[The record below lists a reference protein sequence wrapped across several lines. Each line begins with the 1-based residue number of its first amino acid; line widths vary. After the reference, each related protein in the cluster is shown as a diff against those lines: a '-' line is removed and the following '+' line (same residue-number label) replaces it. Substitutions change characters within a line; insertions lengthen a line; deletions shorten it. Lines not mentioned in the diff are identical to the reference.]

1 MPEAKIRV
9 LVVEDDLEQQEA
21 LVEWL
26 EGDASHDIV
35 VDAVTRGEDA
45 LALLDQRAGDFDV
58 VLLDQCLPGMDGI
71 ATMQRL
77 KEKYPVIPVIMFT
90 EFDPKKGMDALRE
103 GAYRYLPK
111 PIDLKEVTFMVRHAS
126 ELRQAAQLQ
135 MQLRLS
141 ERLRKASQ
149 DLGLAGDVDAVLR
162 KTFDY
167 AFDLVGDTTGLILSV
182 EQDQHLRL
190 VDCRGVKPEQR
201 DTFNAGSPKADKGS
215 FGIVVQSGDIF
226 ESKDTCQ
233 DRAENRIVDFGLPVP
248 SKVINLPIKRGKAVA
263 AILVLDTLPPT
274 NQVREALIA
283 LADIAGITLER
294 LFERATLTAL
304 YDMGQEFTLSQN
316 VGQLLDSIV
325 KWTRE
330 ILGADAVVL
339 YQYDSVD
346 DSLRVPPKHAG
357 LRDVETISQTGEYHR
372 DNLVLRLIREKKPYH
387 YSSDAKHDRILNPR
401 RPKGA
406 TPTFVKREGIVSSGA
421 VLLRVLDETVGVLFF
436 NYRIHR
442 EFDAQERQKV
452 QLFADQAA
460 AAILNMRR
468 YELEQSLRTQAE
480 TLREVAASIS
490 SETTIERAA
499 KQILDN
505 LKRVANYTTA
515 SIQLLHGDRRKLLA
529 ASGFEKDTAS
539 PWLSRPISQDRL
551 VANVV
556 LEKKLLVLPDTAKS
570 DLWDQSEE
578 TSAVKSWVGL
588 PLIWGEDVIG
598 ILTLDHG
605 KPDFFTEQ
613 SAASWMSFAQ
623 QAAIAIHNARL
634 VERLQVLNEVG
645 NELRTELKQ
654 SAMFD
659 KVVRAVVDTLDCMHC
674 TFFGLE
680 GTKLIP
686 KATHTF
692 DDSAAVTRHFN
703 LGEGLIGV
711 VAEKGKSLLTR
722 DAKSHPNFLNGL
734 TRPDLDRSM
743 ILAPVLI
750 EGAVFGVL
758 SADQDRVNA
767 FNAEDLQMLETLAGQ
782 LAAAIQ
788 NADLLVLE
796 QRRTDT
802 LSRLQQVTQ
811 SISQAVDLNR
821 SLQLIVENAVRL
833 MKVDTGVVHLID
845 ASGSQVEDSYEYP
858 SQARNLPTR
867 FSEKTGLTW
876 QVFTSK
882 KPVEVFNASRDPRV
896 SEGFAASGVKSSIG
910 IPLLLGVAV
919 MGVLFLNSKTQRIFS
934 EEEKGLL
941 ATLAEQAALVT
952 DRLRR
957 YEQRVKDI
965 AVLEEINKAI
975 LEGSLNQ
982 IPQSVAASAKALTEA
997 DYATVRLVDAT
1008 GQFLEFKAGEGYEPK
1023 QEQLPLNDKSFSG
1036 WVAIT
1041 GKGAL
1046 CPNVAKCEHFVVW
1059 RPQVQSCMAA
1069 PLKHEGKV
1077 VGTLY
1082 VESERLDAYSQ
1093 QYQLD
1098 LLQALANQAALALRM
1113 GKLYEQRQNDLSA
1126 LQDVN
1131 EAVVS
1136 NNVGEVLDRIVHT
1149 AVNTMPGQYAELWLH
1164 DPATDALVLEA
1175 VFGPDEVMKIAPRG
1189 TRIETEVASIN
1200 RDVFVGRKPMITID
1214 VSAVSRFHRIYD
1226 EAKSAVTAPLMYKGE
1241 PIGTLNVESSSLNA
1255 FDENH
1260 MKFLDALSDQ
1270 AAISIVNARSYSD
1283 SQDWGKRLRKLQDV
1297 AAAISA
1303 ESLSFERVIEI
1314 IERGFA
1320 ELYPTGVFSM
1330 RRYLEEEGK
1339 FGEQL
1344 FSNEWANRTV
1354 LPPRD
1359 EGTTQYLLNKKRP
1372 LYISDT
1378 SRAPVNE
1385 EPPLR
1390 DELIQEGVKSA
1401 ALLSLLVK
1409 GRLVGKLSLY
1419 FHDLHE
1425 FSYKDQQILELFAAQ
1440 AAAAMETAR
1449 IQRAKVDAVS
1459 AISASISTSRNQKAM
1474 LEGILDAT
1482 LHLMREA
1489 SLGEVRLVKEEN
1501 LEVVANRGG
1510 VVAEEHRSLPKTQ
1523 GITGWVATNGESTM
1537 VSDVEKDHR
1546 YVEFLGGTRSEL
1558 AVPMKRGAEVIGV
1571 LNIEHPQANA
1581 FTEDDLK
1588 LAEAMA
1594 ALATVAI
1601 TNVELYQQVQQQ
1613 RREQTNAMAD
1623 VSASIAVTSTSQGQM
1638 LERILAATLRLIGGS
1653 SFGEVHLLYRSRGV
1667 LEVLAYSGTDVQDDQ
1682 RETPV
1687 TGGIVGWVAREGK
1700 AQNVADV
1707 TQDAHYLKYRETTR
1721 SELAVPLKRGA
1732 EVIGVLNIEHPEVN
1746 AFTEDDLKL
1755 AEAMAALATVAITN
1769 AELYQKALKQ
1779 ERTEVLGNLGDDLAD
1794 LEVEI

>member
-274 NQVREALIA
+274 SQVREALIA
-283 LADIAGITLER
+283 LADIAGIALER

-316 VGQLLDSIV
+316 VEQLLDSIV

-346 DSLRVPPKHAG
+346 DSLIVPPKFAG
-357 LRDVETISQTGEYHR
+357 LRDVETISKIGEYHS

-460 AAILNMRR
+460 AAILNIRR
-468 YELEQSLRTQAE
+468 YEREQSLRTQAE

-490 SETTIERAA
+490 SETAIGHVAE
-499 KQILDN
+499 QILDN

-515 SIQLLHGDRRKLLA
+515 SIQLIHGDRRKLLA
-529 ASGFEKDTAS
+529 ASGFDKDTAS
-539 PWLSRPISQDRL
+539 PWLSRPISEDRL
-551 VANVV
+551 VASVV
-556 LEKKLLVLPDTAKS
+556 LKKEPLVLPDTSKS
-570 DLWDQSEE
+570 ELWDQSEE
-578 TSAVKSWVGL
+578 TIAVKSWVGL

-598 ILTLDHG
+598 ILTLDNDQPG
-605 KPDFFTEQ
+605 YFTEQ
-613 SAASWMSFAQ
+613 FAVPWMSFAQ
-623 QAAIAIHNARL
+623 QAAVAIHNARL

-645 NELRTELKQ
+645 NELRTELEQ

-680 GTKLIP
+680 GKELIP

-692 DDSAAVTRHFN
+692 DDSAAVARRFN
-703 LGEGLIGV
+703 LGQGLIGV

-750 EGAVFGVL
+750 DKKVFGVL
-758 SADQDRVNA
+758 SADQDRVNS
-767 FNAEDLQMLETLAGQ
+767 FNDEDLQMLETLAAQ
-782 LAAAIQ
+782 LSAAIQ

-867 FSEKTGLTW
+867 FSEKIGLTW
-876 QVFTSK
+876 EAFTSK
-882 KPVEVFNASRDPRV
+882 QLVEVFDASCDPRV

-965 AVLEEINKAI
+965 SALEGINKAI
-975 LEGSLNQ
+975 LESQLDQ
-982 IPQSVAASAKALTEA
+982 IPQLVTASAKALTEA

-1008 GQFLEFKAGEGYEPK
+1008 GKFLELKAGEGYEPK
-1023 QEQLPLNDKSFSG
+1023 QEQLPLNDESFSG

-1059 RPQVQSCMAA
+1059 RLQVQSCMAV
-1069 PLKHEGKV
+1069 PLKQEGKV
-1077 VGTLY
+1077 IGTLY

-1098 LLQALANQAALALRM
+1098 LLQALADQATLALRM
-1113 GKLYEQRQNDLSA
+1113 GMLYEQRQKDLRA

-1136 NNVGEVLDRIVHT
+1136 NDVDEVLEKIVQT
-1149 AVNTMPGQYAELWLH
+1149 AVATMPGQYAELWLH
-1164 DPATDALVLEA
+1164 DPVTEALVLEA
-1175 VFGPDEVMKIAPRG
+1175 VSGPDDVMIIAKKG
-1189 TRIETEVASIN
+1189 TRIESGTPSTN
-1200 RDVFVGRKPMITID
+1200 RDVFVEKKLMITDD
-1214 VSAVSRFHRIYD
+1214 VSTTSHFHWIYD
-1226 EAKSAVTAPLMYKGE
+1226 QARSAVTAPLMYKGE
-1241 PIGTLNVESSSLNA
+1241 PIGTLNVESSNPKA
-1255 FDENH
+1255 FDVND

-1270 AAISIVNARSYSD
+1270 AAIAIINARSYSE
-1283 SQDWGKRLRKLQDV
+1283 SQDWGERLEKLQRV
-1297 AAAISA
+1297 ATAISA
-1303 ESLSFERVIEI
+1303 ESLSYKNVIEI
-1314 IERGFA
+1314 IERGLA
-1320 ELYPTGVFSM
+1320 EFYPNGIFSM
-1330 RRYLEEEGK
+1330 RRFLEQELK
-1339 FGEQL
+1339 FGVQL
-1344 FSNEWANRTV
+1344 LTTEWAMRAI

-1359 EGTTQYLLNKKRP
+1359 KGTTQFLLDKKKP
-1372 LYISDT
+1372 LYIPDT
-1378 SRAPVNE
+1378 LRAPENE
-1385 EPPLR
+1385 EPSLR
-1390 DELIQEGVKSA
+1390 AELIQDGIKSA
-1401 ALLSLLVK
+1401 VLLPLIVK
-1409 GRLVGKLSLY
+1409 GQLVGKLSLY
-1419 FHDLHE
+1419 FREQRE
-1425 FSYKDQQILELFAAQ
+1425 FSDKDRRILGLFAEQ
-1440 AAAAMETAR
+1440 AAAAMERDRTQKA
-1449 IQRAKVDAVS
+1449 QVEAVRKI
-1459 AISASISTSRNQKAM
+1459 ADSISTSSNQEEM
-1474 LEGILDAT
+1474 LKGLLSST
-1482 LHLMREA
+1482 LSLMREA
-1489 SLGEVRLVKEEN
+1489 SLGEVRLLEGEN
-1501 LEVVANRGG
+1501 LVINASHGEVI
-1510 VVAEEHRSLPKTQ
+1510 AEGHRSLLQTR
-1523 GITGWVATNGESTM
+1523 GITGWVATNGKPAL
-1537 VSDVEKDHR
+1537 VSDVKKDDR
-1546 YVEFLGGTRSEL
+1546 YVEFLRGTRSEL
-1558 AVPMKRGAEVIGV
+1558 AVPIKQGEKVIGV
-1571 LNIEHPQANA
+1571 LNIEHPQVNA
-1581 FTEDDLK
+1581 FTEEDLE

-1594 ALATVAI
+1594 ALAA
-1601 TNVELYQQVQQQ
+1601 
-1613 RREQTNAMAD
+1613 
-1623 VSASIAVTSTSQGQM
+1623 
-1638 LERILAATLRLIGGS
+1638 
-1653 SFGEVHLLYRSRGV
+1653 
-1667 LEVLAYSGTDVQDDQ
+1667 
-1682 RETPV
+1682 
-1687 TGGIVGWVAREGK
+1687 
-1700 AQNVADV
+1700 
-1707 TQDAHYLKYRETTR
+1707 
-1721 SELAVPLKRGA
+1721 
-1732 EVIGVLNIEHPEVN
+1732 
-1746 AFTEDDLKL
+1746 
-1755 AEAMAALATVAITN
+1755 VAITN
-1769 AELYQKALKQ
+1769 AGLYQKALKLEQ
-1779 ERTEVLGNLGDDLAD
+1779 TQALGVLGDDLAD